1 MSKIAFKKNISYF
14 LFVVIFSGSL
24 FLGSCERDD
33 TMSQTELNNE
43 FASES
48 DGLIVL
54 GKKLEN
60 PYTVE
65 NMQKAYDNLSKENKL
80 KSTFQIET
88 TDLYVRFAPANEEEW
103 QLLRADSLELF
114 DMPLDYELE
123 EGGTF
128 YQDQEIAAD
137 QITWQYTVVPVNY
150 NFSEIKHEVLA
161 ELFLQDEEEDDVN
174 TEMTKSGLMENDDWA
189 NLEDES
195 LKITGNYDPDDYTE
209 EGSLKRRWRPS
220 GQIKVEDDY
229 MGVIPLAGV
238 RVVVKRW
245 FKWKHDITD
254 KNGKFS
260 TRKFRSKRVKYGIK
274 WERRD
279 FDIRSGSY
287 GQAWYSFVKKKKK
300 AWNLTIYRSSTP
312 KSWLYAHIHRAAI
325 TYFYDYGKWGLT
337 PPPRRKGIKKLKHR
351 LHIAGKDK
359 SGRSHY
365 FNFNRFIWSAQ
376 VVVYSKDKSG
386 RKEDS
391 RDVFGHTIH
400 ELAHVV
406 HWSMGYSTGQ
416 YVLDALTS
424 DPKLP
429 ESWAVGVEWKVT
441 NDIYNKDF
449 YNIYEEQYQEMS
461 ISAIK
466 ENKGYTPL
474 VIDLIDNENQK
485 EIKGSSAYPDDKV
498 SGYTLSELE
507 KALPGALGSWWRWR
521 TRIKEKYNNPTEQH
535 VDYLFRTYN
544 N

>member
-1 MSKIAFKKNISYF
+1 MKHLRLITILA
-14 LFVVIFSGSL
+14 
-24 FLGSCERDD
+24 
-33 TMSQTELNNE
+33 
-43 FASES
+43 
-48 DGLIVL
+48 IVL
-54 GKKLEN
+54 SIIWSCQKEDDISSQNTETKSLADDVIKLGERLEN

-65 NMQKAYDNLSKENKL
+65 NMQKAYNNLKKENNL
-80 KSTFQIET
+80 KSTFQIQT
-88 TDLYVRFAPANEEEW
+88 TDLYVRFAPSSEEEW
-103 QLLRADSLELF
+103 QILRADSLELF
-114 DMPLDYELE
+114 DMPLDYEIE

-128 YQDQEIAAD
+128 YHDPEVPVD

-150 NFSEIKHEVLA
+150 TFPNIKYEVLA
-161 ELFLQDEEEDDVN
+161 ELFLQYEEEDSG
-174 TEMTKSGLMENDDWA
+174 MTKSGTMENHDWA
-189 NLEDES
+189 ALEDEA
-195 LKITGNYDPDDYTE
+195 LKITGNYNSEDYE
-209 EGSLKRRWRPS
+209 NEGTLKRRWRPS
-220 GQIKVEDDY
+220 GQIKVDDDY
-229 MGVIPLAGV
+229 KGVIPLEGV

-254 KNGKFS
+254 KNGRFS

-287 GQAWYSFVKKKKK
+287 GQAWYNFVKKKKK
-300 AWNLTIYRSSTP
+300 AWNLTIYRRSTP

-337 PPPRRKGIKKLKHR
+337 PPPRRKGIRKLKHR

-365 FNFNRFIWSAQ
+365 FKFNRFIWSAQ
-376 VVVYSKDKSG
+376 VAVYSKDKSG

-391 RDVFGHTIH
+391 RDIFGTTIH
-400 ELAHVV
+400 ELAHVA
-406 HWSMGYSTGQ
+406 HWGMGYSTGQ

-429 ESWAVGVEWKVT
+429 ESWAVGVEWQVT
-441 NDIYNKDF
+441 NDVYDKNK
-449 YNIYEEQYQEMS
+449 YGIYENHYQYKTISS
-461 ISAIK
+461 IKSS
-466 ENKGYTPL
+466 KGYTPL
-474 VIDLIDNENQK
+474 VIDLIDNVNQK
-485 EIKGSSAYPDDKV
+485 AIRKNSAYPDDKV
-498 SGYTLSELE
+498 SGYTLSQLE

-521 TRIKEKYNNPTEQH
+521 TKIKEKYNNPTEQH